1 MFWKTIKKNR
11 MPYLFISPFFIL
23 FLIFQ
28 LIPVIWTF
36 VISFSEWNGFGAP
49 LWCGFDNFRLM
60 AEDYMVK
67 DALTNNIVYWF
78 SSLIIIFIF
87 SMLIALALKSENLRF
102 KRFYKTATFL
112 PYVCASVAMGL
123 IFGMLFDENAGLI
136 NEILVSLGSKRI
148 PWLNSSRWSKIPV
161 IALFNWR
168 TIPWFT
174 MIIFSGLLN
183 IPNEL
188 YEAATVDG
196 ANNLQKF
203 TRITLPSLSN
213 ILFFCS
219 LTITANVWKMFNE
232 SYILSGPGSSNTS
245 VFQLVY
251 EYGFTIFKLGY
262 ASALSVLLIIVML
275 IISVMQFIV
284 RKRQGE
290 I

>member
-1 MFWKTIKKNR
+1 

-23 FLIFQ
+23 FLVFQ
-28 LIPVIWTF
+28 LIPVVWTF
-36 VISFSEWNGFGAP
+36 VISFSEWNGLGAP
-49 LWCGFDNFRLM
+49 LWIGFDNYALM
-60 AEDYMVK
+60 FNDYMVK
-67 DALTNNIVYWF
+67 DAFTNNIVYWF
-78 SSLIIIFIF
+78 SSLVIIFIF
-87 SMLIALALKSENLRF
+87 SMLIALALKSEGLRGKKF
-102 KRFYKTATFL
+102 FQTATFL

-136 NEILVSLGSKRI
+136 NEILVSLGSSRI
-148 PWLNSSRWSKIPV
+148 PWLNSSQWSKIPV

-196 ANNLQKF
+196 ANVVQKF
-203 TRITLPSLSN
+203 TKITLPSLGN

-219 LTITANVWKMFNE
+219 ITITANVWKMFNE
-232 SYILSGPGSSNTS
+232 SFILAGPGSSNTS
-245 VFQLVY
+245 LFQLVY

-262 ASALSVLLIIVML
+262 ASALSVLLIILML
-275 IISVMQFIV
+275 SISFMQFV
-284 RKRQGE
+284 FRKRQGE